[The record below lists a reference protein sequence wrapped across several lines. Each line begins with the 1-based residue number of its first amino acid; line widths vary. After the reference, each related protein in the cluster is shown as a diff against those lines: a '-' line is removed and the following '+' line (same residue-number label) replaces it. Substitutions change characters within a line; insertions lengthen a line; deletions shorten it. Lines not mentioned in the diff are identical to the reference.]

1 MDYNDVISNAAVL
14 QYPLA
19 IAILF
24 AIFAL
29 RKFAISNLVTY
40 AIKPGNFIA
49 LGILLSTSVAGF
61 MFGSS
66 IGLEVNFKTIFSV
79 AILWFILADKV
90 DSTIYRWLYGLVL
103 VLLVL
108 EYLLAYSGLFD
119 IHIERHL
126 AIRPFGLFLDPHLS
140 SLFIC
145 LALFTFGHKFAAAA
159 VSLVMG
165 SYQTTLAIL
174 FLFVASR
181 ITVRMVPILLVVVLV
196 TYFALERIG
205 HLSTNP
211 DSISIVNV
219 YLQSFTPYAFEGFD
233 LRCFAIGCSSNISNS
248 PMNYSL
254 LADIGF
260 VRVAYQYGLVWVIVL
275 IYLLRRFDIRYVLA
289 HLVASL
295 AHYPVSFGVL
305 GMVLMLLNLK
315 YLEGKQ
321 SAEVSTSVKRSP
333 APSL

>member
-14 QYPLA
+14 QYPLTV
-19 IAILF
+19 AILF
-24 AIFAL
+24 VIFAL
-29 RKFAISNLVTY
+29 RRFAISNSVAY

-49 LGILLSTSVAGF
+49 LAILFATSIAGF
-61 MFGSS
+61 LFGSS
-66 IGLEVNFKTIFSV
+66 IGLDVNFKTIFSV

-90 DSTIYRWLYGLVL
+90 DPEIYRLLFGLVL
-103 VLLVL
+103 ALLML
-108 EYLLAYSGLFD
+108 EYLLSYSGLID
-119 IHIERHL
+119 LHIERHF

-145 LALFTFGHKFAAAA
+145 LALFAFGHKFVA
-159 VSLVMG
+159 VALSLVMG

-174 FLFVASR
+174 FLFVVSK
-181 ITVRMVPILLVVVLV
+181 ITIRSIPILLVVMLL

-219 YLQSFTPYAFEGFD
+219 YLQSFTSYAFEGFD

-275 IYLLRRFDIRYVLA
+275 MYLLRRFDIRYVLA

-305 GMVLMLLNLK
+305 GLVLMLLNLK
-315 YLEGKQ
+315 YLESKQ
-321 SAEVSTSVKRSP
+321 SVENSTSVER
-333 APSL
+333 PSALSL